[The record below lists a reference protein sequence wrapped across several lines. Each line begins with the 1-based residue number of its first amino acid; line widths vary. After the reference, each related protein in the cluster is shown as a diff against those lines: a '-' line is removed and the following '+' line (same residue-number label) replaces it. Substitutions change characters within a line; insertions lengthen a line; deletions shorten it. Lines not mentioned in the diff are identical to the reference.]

1 MGTGYNAVIDITD
14 RYVGMI
20 ESFQCDFSLNLSDPL
35 KYPLCAIQQSERLR
49 KDVKLLEELSY
60 GLRNGMF
67 KLVLTE

>member
-1 MGTGYNAVIDITD
+1 MDTGNNVIIDITD

-20 ESFQCDFSLNLSDPL
+20 ESFQCDFSLNMSDPV
-35 KYPLCAIQQSERLR
+35 KYPLCTIKQSERLV

-67 KLVLTE
+67 KLIMAE